1 MLKLERTIPDNAAAN
16 GTLESAKREILKT
29 VAYTLLRQVYGVAE
43 PQKVDVRQGVDF
55 YDEVRRFE
63 ISLIQQ
69 ALFYSNGKQTAAASL
84 LSLNVTTLHSKIKFY
99 EIEMSAIKMSAVNK
113 SHELLPEI
121 FFKQKTKLLAAQVS
135 PDLNGTKVNGR
146 ENERNSVGKN
156 DTSDLETL
164 KAEVLKSMALALESK
179 AEDPAGFLDL
189 DVKLGLNFY
198 EEVTKFE
205 IKLLKQAL
213 TFSNGNQRAA
223 AQLLRLK
230 TTTLNT
236 KVKLYQLDLTAN
248 NELISRRR
256 RHR

>member
-1 MLKLERTIPDNAAAN
+1 MQKLERTFPDNAAGI
-16 GTLESAKREILKT
+16 GTIESAKREILKT
-29 VAYTLLRQVYGVAE
+29 VAYTLLRQVYGVTE

-84 LSLNVTTLHSKIKFY
+84 LNLNVTTLHSKIKFY
-99 EIEMSAIKMSAVNK
+99 EIEMSAIKMSAENK
-113 SHELLPEI
+113 SHELVPEI
-121 FFKQKTKLLAAQVS
+121 FFNQKPKLVAQIS
-135 PDLNGTKVNGR
+135 NLNGR
-146 ENERNSVGKN
+146 ENERNAIGEN
-156 DTSDLETL
+156 DTSPDIETL

-179 AEDPAGFLDL
+179 AEDPTGFLDL
-189 DVKLGLNFY
+189 DVKLGLDFY

-213 TFSNGNQRAA
+213 MFSNGNQRAA
-223 AQLLRLK
+223 SQLLRLK

-236 KVKLYQLDLTAN
+236 KVKLYHLDLTSSN
-248 NELISRRR
+248 GSKPRRR
-256 RHR
+256 RA

>member
-1 MLKLERTIPDNAAAN
+1 MQKLERTFPDHAAGN
-16 GTLESAKREILKT
+16 GTIESAKREILKT
-29 VAYTLLRQVYGVAE
+29 VAYTLLRQVYGVTE
-43 PQKVDVRQGVDF
+43 PQKVDVREGVDF

-84 LSLNVTTLHSKIKFY
+84 LNLNVTTLHSKIKFY
-99 EIEMSAIKMSAVNK
+99 EIEMSAIKMSAAHK

-121 FFKQKTKLLAAQVS
+121 FFKQKSKLLAGQTS
-135 PDLNGTKVNGR
+135 PYFSGTKVMGG
-146 ENERNSVGKN
+146 ETEKNSVPEN
-156 DTSDLETL
+156 DTSFDLETL
-164 KAEVLKSMALALESK
+164 KIEVLKSMALALESN
-179 AEDPAGFLDL
+179 AEDPTGFLDL

-213 TFSNGNQRAA
+213 MISHGNQRAA
-223 AQLLRLK
+223 AQLLHLK

-236 KVKLYQLDLTAN
+236 KVKMYRLDLTAN
-248 NELISRRR
+248 NESIPRRR
-256 RHR
+256 RH